1 MDMSMI
7 SLASLASQTTTA
19 NDIGVAVLDM
29 ALEDIDAMGDGM
41 KKIMELSVNPGLGA
55 NIDISV

>member
-1 MDMSMI
+1 MDMSLI
-7 SLASLASQTTTA
+7 SLSSVASQAAIT

-29 ALEDIDAMGDGM
+29 AMEDIDTLGDGM
-41 KKIMELSVNPGLGA
+41 RKMMELSVNPGLGA